1 MKIQLTIPINFISAR
16 GNYEIRVI
24 CSKRDNIEDS
34 ANDKADEVI
43 EELSN
48 HFFLGKKLD
57 WKHQ

>member
-24 CSKRDNIEDS
+24 SSKRDNIEDS

-43 EELSN
+43 EELFN